1 MTIEQIIQSKI
12 GILPEQ
18 KQAEVLNFVN
28 FLIASQTEIN
38 PEQENDIQPKLK
50 RVLGLNKGEISMS
63 EDFNN
68 PLCLEHSIEQSA
80 TTKSLFSRLKQ
91 IKIPASADFF
101 ENPDEYPNIE
111 HFCKQNHI
119 RRLSLFGSM
128 LRDDFTTES
137 DVDILVEF
145 EVGKTPGLGIIS
157 LQDRLSSLLGRVV
170 DLRTVGDLSRYFR
183 DEVLQEMKVIYEQ
196 N

>member
-1 MTIEQIIQSKI
+1 MT
-12 GILPEQ
+12 
-18 KQAEVLNFVN
+18 
-28 FLIASQTEIN
+28 
-38 PEQENDIQPKLK
+38 
-50 RVLGLNKGEISMS
+50 
-63 EDFNN
+63 
-68 PLCLEHSIEQSA
+68 
-80 TTKSLFSRLKQ
+80 